1 MRNVY
6 SKYTMLITHDE
17 DYIRVID
24 SAFDQATCARACAQF
39 EQDSARHWVNG
50 DRCIELDLFGAAKT
64 SRWTPATQTRE
75 NAWRAF
81 ADQVVATLTTCVT
94 EYRTKWDPLH
104 MMPDTWALEGLR
116 VKCYRPMTH
125 EFRLHVD
132 QANRASSPRFLAC
145 LIYLN
150 DNSAGTEFPQFNL
163 TVGAKAGR
171 ILLFP
176 PTWQYPHRGLMPTTD
191 TKYIA
196 STYLHYKD

>member
-1 MRNVY
+1 
-6 SKYTMLITHDE
+6 MLITHDE
-17 DYIRVID
+17 DYVRVID
-24 SAFDQATCARACAQF
+24 GVFDQDTCAHACAQF

-50 DRCIELDLFGAAKT
+50 DRCIELDLFGSAKK
-64 SRWTPATQTRE
+64 SRWTPTTQSKE

-81 ADQVVATLTTCVT
+81 ADQVVARLTECVT
-94 EYRTKWDPLH
+94 EYRTRWDPLH
-104 MMPDTWALEGLR
+104 MMPDAWALEGLR

-125 EFRLHVD
+125 EFRMHVD

-150 DNSAGTEFPQFNL
+150 DNAAGTEFPQLNL
-163 TVGAKAGR
+163 TVGALAGR

-196 STYLHYKD
+196 STYLQYKD

>member
-1 MRNVY
+1 
-6 SKYTMLITHDE
+6 MLITHDE

-24 SAFDQATCARACAQF
+24 GAFDLDLCSAACDRF
-39 EQDSARHWVNG
+39 EQDSARHTEIG
-50 DRCIELDLFGAAKT
+50 DRCIELDLFGSARR
-64 SRWTPATQTRE
+64 SRWTPGAQSRE
-75 NAWRAF
+75 TAWRPF
-81 ADQVVATLTTCVT
+81 ADQVVATLTSAVT
-94 EYRTKWDPLH
+94 LYRTRWDPLL
-104 MMPDTWALEGLR
+104 MMPDSWALEGLR
-116 VKCYRPMTH
+116 VKCYRPGVH

-132 QANRASSPRFLAC
+132 QANRASSTRFLAC

-150 DNSAGTEFPQFNL
+150 SNEAGTEFPQFGL
-163 TVGAKAGR
+163 TVAAKAGR

>member
-1 MRNVY
+1 
-6 SKYTMLITHDE
+6 MLITHDE

-24 SAFDQATCARACAQF
+24 GAFDGEFCARACQSF
-39 EQDSARHWVNG
+39 EQDASRHWVNG
-50 DRCIELDLFGAAKT
+50 DRCIELDLFGSSNK
-64 SRWTPATQTRE
+64 SRWTPSTQSKE
-75 NAWRAF
+75 NAWRPF
-81 ADQVVATLTTCVT
+81 ADQVVTTLTECVSQ
-94 EYRTKWDPLH
+94 YRTRWDPLL
-104 MMPDTWALEGLR
+104 MMPATWALEGLR

-150 DNSAGTEFPQFNL
+150 DNEAGTEFPQFEL
-163 TVGAKAGR
+163 TVAARAGR

-176 PTWQYPHRGLMPTTD
+176 PTWQYPHRGLMPSIA